1 LRHDGRIIHMQKTSE
16 NRVVAVACTAPL
28 EKERRVRKSNDSSR
42 NEWLSG
48 KVSRYKRPTVM
59 SLLPYCCQGKNI
71 SYVWYTSKTRIYPSD
86 DCIIIYI
93 FQSRKHTCRDI
104 LLTSFWGIFFQYP
117 FFWLQYNITNKANE
131 FIPFSCWSFSL
142 IGYYDDVCSLSFG
155 SLNNR
160 LFKCLKSTLILEYTK
175 KNLKNRVVA
184 VACPSLERNARVKVT
199 IVHETDWAGWGKSQ
213 HSCHYFLTAA
223 KVRAF
228 W

>member
-1 LRHDGRIIHMQKTSE
+1 MWLRADAIVQASERHSLRHDGRIVHRKKKSE
-16 NRVVAVACTAPL
+16 NRVVAVACPSFERNARAQKWRSFMKRVIGNVQWDKCQHSCRYFRTAA
-28 EKERRVRKSNDSSR
+28 KVRTFWFAGHGIRLIN
-42 NEWLSG
+42 
-48 KVSRYKRPTVM
+48 
-59 SLLPYCCQGKNI
+59 
-71 SYVWYTSKTRIYPSD
+71 RIYPSD

-175 KNLKNRVVA
+175 KIWK
-184 VACPSLERNARVKVT
+184 
-199 IVHETDWAGWGKSQ
+199 IVWLLLLVPLSNEM
-213 HSCHYFLTAA
+213 
-223 KVRAF
+223 RA
-228 W
+228 